1 MLTTPDANPSVRSSL
16 GLIDTPENT
25 FGNDL
30 QVSDRYQTFSA
41 EMLRLALLGIA
52 GIGFLVVNILL
63 KDSTKSRDLIAGD
76 NRSFMLF
83 MSASLVCLGLS
94 AAFSL
99 VHRYL
104 STDSLACHLRSLRLE
119 RRDGQGD
126 REHVAA
132 ERKKRKRLFWYSAR
146 ILLMAGS
153 LLWFGAIFLALS
165 FIFGI
170 LYS

>member
-1 MLTTPDANPSVRSSL
+1 MRQTPEPNTPIRVSL

-25 FGNDL
+25 FSNDL

-41 EMLRLALLGIA
+41 EMLRIALLGIA

-63 KDSTKSRDLIAGD
+63 KDSAKSRDLVAGD

-83 MSASLVCLGLS
+83 MSISLVCLGVS

-119 RRDGQGD
+119 KRDGQGD
-126 REHVAA
+126 CEHVAY
-132 ERKKRKRLFWYSAR
+132 ERKKRKRLFWWSAR
-146 ILLMAGS
+146 ILLIAGA
-153 LLWFGAIFLALS
+153 LLWLGAISLALS
-165 FIFGI
+165 FVFGI